1 MWQQSLCG
9 RASLSD
15 LKLTKGPDYFLG
27 SDISQSV
34 AHYCNRGL
42 KGGGLGNVSGN
53 DKRFTSSFS
62 EWRSVHYESF
72 LHYSVEAS

>member
-1 MWQQSLCG
+1 MWQQPLCS

-15 LKLTKGPDYFLG
+15 LKLTKGPDYFPG

-42 KGGGLGNVSGN
+42 KGGRLGNVSGH
-53 DKRFTSSFS
+53 DKRVIHYGIEPHPGSFRHLS
-62 EWRSVHYESF
+62 A
-72 LHYSVEAS
+72 EALQR